1 MHSPFSRP
9 EDHFRDLGPGRFG
22 RIVGQM
28 ADVALVIEGN
38 DRVDDVSCSVGS
50 SPAQIARDWTGSAL
64 RDIVD
69 LASLGPATDAVSAA
83 RAGDMV
89 EDIELVHPAL
99 GAGLSKVRYSAF
111 ALESGDRVVL
121 LGRVAELPVAPSYR
135 DIFDFAT
142 DGSDTPA
149 LAGLASLVGTAP
161 LKTLVASTR
170 DTIERMCI
178 EAALRLTNN
187 NRAAAA
193 RTLGIS
199 RQALY
204 LKLERYGL
212 DSDPS

>member
-9 EDHFRDLGPGRFG
+9 EDHFRDIGPGRFA
-22 RIVGQM
+22 RIVGRM
-28 ADVALVIEGN
+28 ADVALVVDGK
-38 DRVDDVSCSVGS
+38 DRVDDVSCSIGA
-50 SPAQIARDWTGSAL
+50 SPAQIARDWTGAAL

-69 LASLGPATDAVSAA
+69 RASAAPASQAVSAA

-99 GAGLSKVRYSAF
+99 EARLSSVRYSAF

-121 LGRVAELPVAPSYR
+121 LGRVSEQPVAPSYR
-135 DIFDFAT
+135 DIFDVAT
-142 DGSDTPA
+142 DGGDSPA